1 MLNLA
6 QGDAQRRAVSNSV
19 DNGGGD
25 EIVQTAKAIIE
36 SSSSLPQRRIG
47 SKKNNAPATDLTL
60 SEVSL
65 ADAAAAEG
73 LVVDSYSSS
82 NSRLT
87 EKNLSAVQSIIR
99 YVREFLAKPNP
110 NLGRKGPVCP
120 FVPTSLKFDCL
131 YFAVMTR
138 EDVSDV
144 DELETMMVAAIDTF
158 KNLEPKSGPKATF
171 KAIIF
176 IFPDMEKADIP
187 VMIDA
192 LQKKLKP
199 IFVEEGLMLGE
210 FHKGNNATGLRNK
223 SFFPLRTAY
232 PCLAIRH
239 MVPSDIAFLNPVEF
253 PAAVRATMI
262 RTFLRKFGDRSSND
276 QQTEVARGL
285 LNELSHK

>member
-6 QGDAQRRAVSNSV
+6 QGDPQRRAVSNSV

-25 EIVQTAKAIIE
+25 EIVQTAKTIIE
-36 SSSSLPQRRIG
+36 SSSSLPQCTIG
-47 SKKNNAPATDLTL
+47 RKKNYNAPATELTL

-73 LVVDSYSSS
+73 LLVVDSYYSSS

-144 DELETMMVAAIDTF
+144 DELETMMVTAIDTF
-158 KNLEPKSGPKATF
+158 KNLEPKSGPKVTF
-171 KAIIF
+171 KAIVF

-199 IFVEEGLMLGE
+199 VFVEEGLMLGE

-253 PAAVRATMI
+253 PAAVRANMI

-276 QQTEVARGL
+276 QQIEVARGL
-285 LNELSHK
+285 LNEL